1 MKYFLIKYLLWFL
14 SFLTV
19 VSIYLLQTSLGH
31 HTLAQLFSVYL
42 SKKTSNEI
50 EVSALNISNYPILEM
65 NLSINRSSSVHL
77 KGTANS
83 NHMSMDYHLVGDGFR
98 YNKIALDTKVD
109 ISGHFSGLPSNLS
122 VRGEGKVLEGETKFR
137 LLRTSNSFK
146 DVNLSLRSINSTKF
160 LKFLHY
166 KPLIKGK
173 ADIDARFKYFSS
185 YKKCGKS
192 TLLMRRATIPSVT
205 GSIPF
210 KIKKEVDFRGEEYF
224 FKMGM
229 KSDIGSFAI
238 LNGYVNKQSGE
249 LRGVYAIDIDELL
262 FLEPLLKH
270 QYRGKFETNGEF
282 KYRNKDWSFQGKSY
296 KFDGLI
302 DYQYREKHLKLN
314 LKRVSLLKLSNFL
327 SYPSLLRANLYG
339 WVEYDVKDGLLLI
352 NTRLRGAKFKKT
364 KLTDMILKRIKI
376 DILEDVYDNSSFV
389 GRYQNALLKAT
400 LKVDNGV
407 RHIYLTKMEIK
418 PKEKKIKSK
427 FELKIGGE
435 ELSGDIYGD
444 LENPNISLDMKRL
457 LKNQIN
463 RGLRSLFGIKEEKDV
478 KQKLKDIQDDVS
490 ESLDEVT
497 VDSVKEKAKKF
508 LNGIF

>member
-1 MKYFLIKYLLWFL
+1 
-14 SFLTV
+14 
-19 VSIYLLQTSLGH
+19 
-31 HTLAQLFSVYL
+31 
-42 SKKTSNEI
+42 
-50 EVSALNISNYPILEM
+50 
-65 NLSINRSSSVHL
+65 
-77 KGTANS
+77 
-83 NHMSMDYHLVGDGFR
+83 
-98 YNKIALDTKVD
+98 
-109 ISGHFSGLPSNLS
+109 
-122 VRGEGKVLEGETKFR
+122 
-137 LLRTSNSFK
+137 
-146 DVNLSLRSINSTKF
+146 
-160 LKFLHY
+160 
-166 KPLIKGK
+166 
-173 ADIDARFKYFSS
+173 
-185 YKKCGKS
+185 
-192 TLLMRRATIPSVT
+192 
-205 GSIPF
+205 
-210 KIKKEVDFRGEEYF
+210 
-224 FKMGM
+224 
-229 KSDIGSFAI
+229 
-238 LNGYVNKQSGE
+238 

-457 LKNQIN
+457 L
-463 RGLRSLFGIKEEKDV
+463 EKSD
-478 KQKLKDIQDDVS
+478 
-490 ESLDEVT
+490 
-497 VDSVKEKAKKF
+497 
-508 LNGIF
+508 